1 MLSCLRATELV
12 EKKLQV
18 RLNFKEK
25 VQLKLHVK
33 VCKACSDYEKQSI
46 LIDKALRSNRD
57 EINQQDVKR
66 LKVEI
71 IEKLSLN
78 R

>member
-1 MLSCLRATELV
+1 MLSCLKATELV

-33 VCKACSDYEKQSI
+33 VCKACNDYERQSI
-46 LIDKALRSNRD
+46 LIEKALSSDKN
-57 EINQQDVKR
+57 EIKQHDVEK
-66 LKVEI
+66 LKLEI
-71 IEKLSLN
+71 IEKLRLN
-78 R
+78 